1 VSLDSRIRGLLEN
14 NSFIFMLALAVALA
28 FGGGASYTEPA
39 LVPVLGLIMTISI
52 LDVSS
57 RVFLDLK
64 KILFPVL
71 LALILNFV
79 VLSGAYVGLSSL
91 IIDDADLRTG
101 FVLVAAVPPAVAV
114 IPITYILGGN
124 TRFSMVGNVAAYTLA
139 LAITP
144 LICILF
150 LGANFI
156 EPTRLLIV
164 LGELIAAPIVVSRIL
179 RRTRIMPIV
188 ERWRAPVVN
197 WGFFLVIYT
206 IVGLNREVFL
216 QEPNTLLLVS
226 AIAFTG
232 TFVLAELINRISRR
246 LGVPKMDR
254 ISFML
259 LGTRKNDSMAGTI
272 ALIFFDPRVA
282 MPAALVMTFS
292 VFHFVWLTWWV
303 KRMR

>member
-1 VSLDSRIRGLLEN
+1 
-14 NSFIFMLALAVALA
+14 
-28 FGGGASYTEPA
+28 
-39 LVPVLGLIMTISI
+39 
-52 LDVSS
+52 
-57 RVFLDLK
+57 
-64 KILFPVL
+64 
-71 LALILNFV
+71 
-79 VLSGAYVGLSSL
+79 LSSL
-91 IIDDADLRTG
+91 IISDADLRTG

-114 IPITYILGGN
+114 RPITYLLGGN
-124 TRFSMVGNVAAYTLA
+124 TRFSMGGNVAAYTLA

-164 LGELIAAPIVVSRIL
+164 LGELIAAPIVVSRNL
-179 RRTRIMPIV
+179 RRTRIMSTV
-188 ERWRAPVVN
+188 ERWRNPVVN

-206 IVGLNREVFL
+206 MVGLNRDVFL
-216 QEPNTLLLVS
+216 QEPGTLLLVS
-226 AIAFTG
+226 VVAFTG
-232 TFVLAELINRISRR
+232 TFVLAEVINRISRR
-246 LGVPKMDR
+246 LGVQKMDR

-259 LGTRKNDSMAGTI
+259 LGTRKNDGLAGAI
-272 ALIFFDPRVA
+272 ALIFFDPRAA

>member
-1 VSLDSRIRGLLEN
+1 MSLDSRIRGLLEN
-14 NSFIFMLALAVALA
+14 NSFIFMLAIAVALA

-64 KILFPVL
+64 KVLFPVL

-124 TRFSMVGNVAAYTLA
+124 TMFSMVGNVAAYTLA

-179 RRTRIMPIV
+179 RRTRIMPTV
-188 ERWRAPVVN
+188 ERWRGN
-197 WGFFLVIYT
+197 
-206 IVGLNREVFL
+206 
-216 QEPNTLLLVS
+216 
-226 AIAFTG
+226 
-232 TFVLAELINRISRR
+232 
-246 LGVPKMDR
+246 K
-254 ISFML
+254 
-259 LGTRKNDSMAGTI
+259 
-272 ALIFFDPRVA
+272 
-282 MPAALVMTFS
+282 
-292 VFHFVWLTWWV
+292 
-303 KRMR
+303 KRYN

>member
-91 IIDDADLRTG
+91 IISDADLRTG

-124 TRFSMVGNVAAYTLA
+124 TRFSMVGNVATYTLA
-139 LAITP
+139 LAVTP

-150 LGANFI
+150 LGANYI
-156 EPTRLLIV
+156 EPERLLIV

-206 IVGLNREVFL
+206 MVGLNRDVFL
-216 QEPNTLLLVS
+216 QEPGALLLVS
-226 AIAFTG
+226 AVAFIG

-254 ISFML
+254 ISLML
-259 LGTRKNDSMAGTI
+259 LGTRKNDGMAGTI

>member
-1 VSLDSRIRGLLEN
+1 MSLDSRIRGLLEN
-14 NSFIFMLALAVALA
+14 NSFIFMLALAVAIA

-91 IIDDADLRTG
+91 IISDADLRTG

-114 IPITYILGGN
+114 IPITYLLGGN
-124 TRFSMVGNVAAYTLA
+124 TKYSLVGNVAAYTVA
-139 LAITP
+139 LAVTP

-179 RRTRIMPIV
+179 RRTRIMSTV
-188 ERWRAPVVN
+188 ERWRNPVVN

-206 IVGLNREVFL
+206 MVGLNRDVFL
-216 QEPNTLLLVS
+216 QEPGTLLLVS
-226 AIAFTG
+226 VVAFTG
-232 TFVLAELINRISRR
+232 TFVLAEVINRISRR
-246 LGVPKMDR
+246 LGVQKMDR

-259 LGTRKNDSMAGTI
+259 LGTRKNDGLAGAI
-272 ALIFFDPRVA
+272 ALIFFDPRAA

>member
-1 VSLDSRIRGLLEN
+1 MSLDSRIRGLLEN
-14 NSFIFMLALAVALA
+14 NSFIFMLAIAVALV

-114 IPITYILGGN
+114 IPITYLLGGN
-124 TRFSMVGNVAAYTLA
+124 TRFSMVGNVATYTLA
-139 LAITP
+139 LAVTP

-150 LGANFI
+150 LGANYI

-179 RRTRIMPIV
+179 RRTRIMSTV
-188 ERWRAPVVN
+188 ERWRNPVVN

-206 IVGLNREVFL
+206 MVGLNREVFL
-216 QEPNTLLLVS
+216 QEPGALLLVS
-226 AIAFTG
+226 VVAFTG

-254 ISFML
+254 ISLML
-259 LGTRKNDSMAGTI
+259 LGTRKNDGMAGTI